1 MVVSQ
6 LLVFSVFSF
15 SSVTAYVICQKKI
28 ISFNFKNW
36 IITLISV
43 KVIIYAFF
51 PMSKKTIKISMHKKN
66 LEKPNPTVT
75 ESKMQPL
82 Y

>member
-36 IITLISV
+36 IIILINFSKSNYICIFPYV
-43 KVIIYAFF
+43 KKDY
-51 PMSKKTIKISMHKKN
+51 
-66 LEKPNPTVT
+66 
-75 ESKMQPL
+75 
-82 Y
+82 